1 MNINEFLDILYDLI
15 YNQSVYLE
23 NKINNNRIFNE
34 LTKKLLISVSFLNR
48 HEFYRISYF
57 LVMLKQ
63 LFMNDNY
70 LIGLSKYNL
79 FLEELRTYII
89 FLNNRMTQ
97 IKKDMFKKIP
107 YYFRRFNYIKN
118 EYDIIPFCYVEK
130 TISEINQ
137 NINDEKELIRVNN
150 IFFES
155 KSILRQSY
163 YYYLLYIDDLTIQNQ
178 YLKSQII
185 KMELARYC
193 KISGTVLDYI
203 IYFYMDCYIINQ
215 KEINNYVSYMNDLQ
229 LDKTSIE
236 LMKTNYIEKYNKS
249 YNYDFY
255 NK

>member
-1 MNINEFLDILYDLI
+1 MNINEFLVILNDLI

-23 NKINNNRIFNE
+23 NKINNKIFDG
-34 LTKKLLISVSFLNR
+34 LTKKLLIYVSFLNI
-48 HEFYRISYF
+48 HEFYHISYF
-57 LVMLKQ
+57 LVILKQ

-89 FLNNRMTQ
+89 FLNNKMIK

-107 YYFRRFNYIKN
+107 YYFTRFNYIIN

-130 TISEINQ
+130 TISRINQ
-137 NINDEKELIRVNN
+137 NINDEKELLRVNN
-150 IFFES
+150 LFFET
-155 KSILRQSY
+155 KSILRKSY
-163 YYYLLYIDDLTIQNQ
+163 YYYLLYVDDLTIQNQ

-203 IYFYMDCYIINQ
+203 IYFYMDCYKTNQ
-215 KEINNYVSYMNDLQ
+215 KEINNYMRYMINLQ

-249 YNYDFY
+249 YIKLKMN
-255 NK
+255 

>member
-1 MNINEFLDILYDLI
+1 MNINEFLVILNDLI

-23 NKINNNRIFNE
+23 NKINNKIFDG
-34 LTKKLLISVSFLNR
+34 LTKKLLIYVSFLNI
-48 HEFYRISYF
+48 HEFYHISYF
-57 LVMLKQ
+57 LVILKQ

-89 FLNNRMTQ
+89 FLNNRMIK

-107 YYFRRFNYIKN
+107 HYFTRFNYIIN

-130 TISEINQ
+130 TISRINQ
-137 NINDEKELIRVNN
+137 NINDEKELLRVNN
-150 IFFES
+150 LFFET
-155 KSILRQSY
+155 KSILRKSY
-163 YYYLLYIDDLTIQNQ
+163 YYYLLYVDDLTIQNQ

-203 IYFYMDCYIINQ
+203 IYFYMDCYKTNQ
-215 KEINNYVSYMNDLQ
+215 KEINNYMRYMINLQ

-249 YNYDFY
+249 YIKLKMN
-255 NK
+255 

>member
-1 MNINEFLDILYDLI
+1 MNINEFLVILNDLI

-23 NKINNNRIFNE
+23 NKINNKIFDG
-34 LTKKLLISVSFLNR
+34 LTKKLLIYVSFLII
-48 HEFYRISYF
+48 HEFYHISYF
-57 LVMLKQ
+57 LVILKQ

-89 FLNNRMTQ
+89 FLNNRMTK

-107 YYFRRFNYIKN
+107 YYFTRFNYIIN

-130 TISEINQ
+130 TISRINQ
-137 NINDEKELIRVNN
+137 NINDEKELLRVNN
-150 IFFES
+150 LFFET
-155 KSILRQSY
+155 KSILRKSY
-163 YYYLLYIDDLTIQNQ
+163 YYYLLYVDDLTIQNQ

-203 IYFYMDCYIINQ
+203 IYFYMDCYKTNQ
-215 KEINNYVSYMNDLQ
+215 KEINNYMRYMINLQ

-249 YNYDFY
+249 YIKLKMN
-255 NK
+255 